1 MPGAIYC
8 CLHTCCVYVV
18 LSEVCY
24 VCMPTFI
31 ATIAIWAGYRH
42 FKERLPE
49 AICCC
54 LQTCNVDV
62 VLLVMYSM
70 YIPAFIVTSADISQL
85 WVYLCYLLIYCLR
98 LFVVVYKLVMFMERG

>member
-1 MPGAIYC
+1 
-8 CLHTCCVYVV
+8 
-18 LSEVCY
+18 
-24 VCMPTFI
+24 MPTFI
-31 ATIAIWAGYRH
+31 ATIANMGRLYYRH

-62 VLLVMYSM
+62 VLLIMYCM

-85 WVYLCYLLIYCLR
+85 LVYLYYLLIYCLR
-98 LFVVVYKLVMFMERG
+98 LFVVMFMERG